1 MVTCCCNYTIMFRFH
16 KLFAKF
22 HRHFS
27 THIQATARQKHGF
40 VYQSRVINKYNLLE
54 QKGYTAE
61 YDATYQNIPVQIKC
75 SKFGSSL
82 ELGDYQRNK
91 NKNKDFIL
99 AIGLWKKCNSFNKV
113 ITNEYLLYIEHCNYI
128 KQLGYYNEYIETLM
142 YEEFKEISNHN
153 EHDYIWQQ
161 FCKKYKSLWKKD
173 NKISIRFK
181 RDHKRQKR
189 IQCAVSWYNFD
200 DWLLRDFEHITI
212 DVHNQCLD
220 THHLIL

>member
-1 MVTCCCNYTIMFRFH
+1 MFHFH

-22 HRHFS
+22 QRHFS

-40 VYQSRVINKYNLLE
+40 VYQSRVIHKYNLLE

-61 YDATYQNIPVQIKC
+61 YDATYHNIPVQIKC

-99 AIGLWKKCNSFNKV
+99 AIGLWKNHDTFSKI
-113 ITNEYLLYIEHCNYI
+113 ITNEYLLYIEHYNYT

-142 YEEFKEISNHN
+142 YEEFKEISNHT

-161 FCKKYKSLWKKD
+161 FCKKYKSLWKED

-200 DWLLRDFEHITI
+200 DWLLREFEHISL
-212 DVHNQCLD
+212 DVSPYNSNLIVDNC
-220 THHLIL
+220 HLIL